1 MDKLDINQINPK
13 YWGNHGW
20 IFLNSIGLTF
30 NPDNRTDYEQFYSL
44 LGKLLPCSKCK
55 QHINNNLDKLP
66 EALDNKVSLLNWLL
80 DLRNEFKKGN
90 PMYLNDLYNEIFYDN
105 NINECI
111 NVCELS
117 IKINKPIIN
126 SKKQF
131 TNGKFVIVLFIIG
144 LFILK
149 HKKINKIKRIIRK
162 IQKKLIKK

>member
-30 NPDNRTDYEQFYSL
+30 NPDNKTDYEQFYSL

-80 DLRNEFKKGN
+80 DLRNGVKNSKKN
-90 PMYLNDLYNEIFYDN
+90 NLNDLYNEIFYDN

-111 NVCELS
+111 DVCELPF
-117 IKINKPIIN
+117 KIN

-131 TNGKFVIVLFIIG
+131 TNGKFVIILFIIG

-149 HKKINKIKRIIRK
+149 NKKINKIKRIIRK